1 MTANEFNAAL
11 LAGGT
16 FVYLVG
22 WLPDARKR
30 MDGGD
35 ISELHLVAKLAMEA
49 QKRRQA
55 CLTQRCLRRGV
66 GGGRFSRQFCNVSW
80 LSLGVLP
87 RDTPAPEAPL
97 PRAAVC
103 DVECVTLSILSP

>member
-22 WLPDARKR
+22 WLPDPRKR

-49 QKRRQA
+49 QEKQQA

-66 GGGRFSRQFCNVSW
+66 DGGRFSRQFCNVSW
-80 LSLGVLP
+80 LSLGWFQETHRRRKRLCLGLLC
-87 RDTPAPEAPL
+87 A
-97 PRAAVC
+97 
-103 DVECVTLSILSP
+103 TLNA